1 MNERGLRISEPRFF
15 GESPFSE
22 ADQETGDDLTTD
34 PKLQVSSSAESI
46 GMKNPNFTDL
56 DQFELM
62 KHRKRDVE
70 RICVY
75 IGIPV
80 LSGLALYNLI
90 KGNYFVTFLSC
101 LDLLIAILLGF
112 MIRRRTDEKFEYK
125 IYSILFRLFIA
136 VVGIAILYQIGFQS
150 SFSQIEWCYI
160 YPILVFFAVGLFE
173 GMIWMSIFYGILAFF
188 MLNFDLQGITLF
200 QIQELKYRFLIS
212 FFVVCMLSMFLQ
224 HGFRYAQQRLLNHQ
238 RILKESENR
247 YRQAYEQLNT
257 QMQERKQANE
267 ALQRSEEEAKRL
279 AQENAIMAEIGRII
293 SSTLNIE
300 EVYER
305 FAEEVRKLIPFDR
318 IVINLI
324 DTEKGIAPP
333 LYMAGKE
340 IGDRKIG
347 EVYPLEGSGNAEMV
361 RTKSSLLI
369 QTEDFNEYKDRFPML
384 LSTFQAGFRSIMDVP
399 LFSKGR
405 IMGSLL
411 LRSLKPYAYTVEDV
425 RLAEKVGDQIAG
437 AIASAQLFTERTR
450 AEEAAKRLSQEN
462 AVMAEIGRI
471 ISSTLDI
478 NEVYNGFAEAVRHL
492 IDFDR
497 ISTTIIDAQHHTAT
511 VAYAMGTQISG
522 RGPGEV
528 IPLSES
534 MIEHILKTRSSVLVQ
549 TEDSHEI
556 ETRFPFLRASF
567 RAGFRSMISVPLI
580 SKDQVIGA
588 LNLRSIKP
596 NVYTERDLKIAESIG
611 IQISGAIANAL
622 LFAEHK
628 STEEALRESEKK
640 FRDLYDHAPLGYH
653 EYNTEGYITNVNRT
667 DLEMLGYTA
676 EEMIGRPIWKLNVNE
691 DTVREQVMAKL
702 TGTQPPGKEL
712 ERIYRRKD
720 GTTFPVLIEDR
731 LILDEKG
738 CIRGIRST
746 IQDITERKRMEVALR
761 EKTEELAR
769 SNKDLEQFAYVASHD
784 LQEPLRMVTSYV
796 QLLARRYEGKLDS
809 DADEFIGFAVDGA
822 VRMWKLINDLL
833 TYSRV
838 GMRGKELE
846 PTDSEA
852 ALSQSVNDLKV
863 TIEENRALVTHDP
876 LPMVMADR
884 SQLGQL
890 FQNLIGNAIKFRGNE
905 PPRVHISASRNGN
918 GWTFSVRDNGIGI
931 AAEYSERIFII
942 FQRLHSRQEYAGT
955 GIGLAICK
963 KIVERH
969 GGHIWVESEV
979 GKGATFYFI
988 LPAAVKTE
996 PLSS

>member
-1 MNERGLRISEPRFF
+1 MI
-15 GESPFSE
+15 
-22 ADQETGDDLTTD
+22 
-34 PKLQVSSSAESI
+34 
-46 GMKNPNFTDL
+46 NPNFTHL

-62 KHRKRDVE
+62 KQRKRSVE
-70 RICVY
+70 RISVY
-75 IGIPV
+75 IGIPLV
-80 LSGLALYNLI
+80 GAMALYNLI
-90 KGNYFVTFLSC
+90 RGNLFVALLNFTM
-101 LDLLIAILLGF
+101 LLIVILLGC
-112 MIRRRTDEKFEYK
+112 MTRRRTDEEFEYK

-136 VVGIAILYQIGFQS
+136 VVGIALLYQIGFQS
-150 SFSQIEWCYI
+150 SFGQIEWCYL

-173 GMIWMSIFYGILAFF
+173 GMIWVSIFYGILAFF
-188 MLNFDLQGITLF
+188 ILSFDSQGITLF

-212 FFVVCMLSMFLQ
+212 FFVVCMLSLFLQ

-238 RILKESENR
+238 RDLKESENR

-305 FAEEVRKLIPFDR
+305 FAEEVRKLIPFDL

-347 EVYPLEGSGNAEMV
+347 EAYPLEGSGNAEMV

-384 LSTFQAGFRSIMDVP
+384 LSTFQAGFRSIMNVP

-405 IMGSLL
+405 IIGGLL
-411 LRSLKPYAYTVEDV
+411 LRSLKPYAYTDEDV
-425 RLAEKVGDQIAG
+425 RLAERVGNQIAG
-437 AIASAQLFTERTR
+437 AIANAQLFTERMR

-478 NEVYNGFAEAVRHL
+478 DEVYNGFAETVRHL

-497 ISTTIIDAQHHTAT
+497 ISISTIDVEHHTAT
-511 VAYAMGTQISG
+511 VAYAIGKEMPDRRT
-522 RGPGEV
+522 GEV
-528 IPLSES
+528 FPLSQS
-534 MIEHILKTRSSVLVQ
+534 VYEHILKTRLSVFVQ
-549 TEDSHEI
+549 TEDIHEI

-567 RAGFRSMISVPLI
+567 RSGFRSVISVPLI

-596 NVYTERDLKIAESIG
+596 NVYTDRDLKIAESIG

-628 STEEALRESEKK
+628 RTEEALRESEKK
-640 FRDLYDHAPLGYH
+640 FRDLYDNAPLGYH
-653 EYNTEGYITNVNRT
+653 EYNLEGRITNVNRT

-738 CIRGIRST
+738 CIKGIRCT
-746 IQDITERKRMEVALR
+746 IHDITGRKRVEEALK

-796 QLLARRYEGKLDS
+796 QLLARRYQGKLDS

-822 VRMWKLINDLL
+822 VRMRKLINDLL

-838 GMRGKELE
+838 GTQGKDLS

-852 ALSQSVNDLKV
+852 VLAQSVNDLKV
-863 TIEENRALVTHDP
+863 AIEENGALVTHAP

-884 SQLGQL
+884 PQLGQL

-905 PPRVHISASRNGN
+905 PPHVHISANRNGN
-918 GWTFSVRDNGIGI
+918 GWTFFVRDNGIGI
-931 AAEYSERIFII
+931 AADYSERIFII
-942 FQRLHSRQEYAGT
+942 FQRLHNRQEYAGT

-969 GGHIWVESEV
+969 GGHIWVESDV
-979 GKGATFYFI
+979 GKGATFYFS
-988 LPAAVKTE
+988 LPAVRME